1 MFSFRKKTSEKKEM
15 PFYAE
20 AMEIC
25 FHPVYTQSPMIYL
38 MTKSEETRI
47 QFLAFEFG
55 SMDVYFDRF
64 DDPESIRTRWENV
77 SLFSEYMKD
86 REGVL
91 ADPEKT
97 AKLKEHVDALFKKV
111 LAGANDL
118 SLDDKMNMVLY
129 NAKGFLGMEP
139 RARRK
144 GRLDQLKE
152 AWACCEADAKAYL
165 ADPEDFLGRLAGKEA
180 SDAPNET
187 K

>member
-1 MFSFRKKTSEKKEM
+1 MFSFRKKTIEKKET

-20 AMEIC
+20 ALEIC

-38 MTKSEETRI
+38 MTKSEETRV

-55 SMDVYFDRF
+55 SMDVYFNRF
-64 DDPESIRTRWENV
+64 EDPESIRTRWENV
-77 SLFSEYMKD
+77 SLFEQYMKD
-86 REGVL
+86 REAVL

-97 AKLKEHVDALFKKV
+97 KTLTEHVDALFKKV
-111 LAGANDL
+111 LEGANDL

-139 RARRK
+139 RARKK
-144 GRLDQLKE
+144 GRLEQLKS
-152 AWACCEADAKAYL
+152 AWARCEADANEYL
-165 ADPEDFLGRLAGKEA
+165 ADREAFLGRVAREA
-180 SDAPNET
+180 EENTPKS

>member
-1 MFSFRKKTSEKKEM
+1 MFSFRKKTSEKKEV
-15 PFYAE
+15 PFYAD

-38 MTKSEETRI
+38 MTKGEETRV

-55 SMDVYFDRF
+55 SMDVYFNRF
-64 DDPESIRTRWENV
+64 DDPESILTRWENV
-77 SLFSEYMKD
+77 SLFSEYMND
-86 REGVL
+86 REGML

-97 AKLKEHVDALFKKV
+97 AKLTEHVDALFKKV

-144 GRLDQLKE
+144 GRLEKLKE
-152 AWACCEADAKAYL
+152 AWEICEADAKVYL
-165 ADPEDFLGRLAGKEA
+165 ADPESFLGRLAREA
-180 SDAPNET
+180 AENTQSVTE
-187 K
+187 